1 MRPGQPT
8 VAIDL
13 LSALLLVVG
22 VGIFVAGNAFREER
36 IPAITAI
43 GIPLSGL
50 LPALFTVGN
59 LVLAGVLLD
68 DTAVPIVVVA
78 AILLI
83 ALGAD
88 AVFVVYCRAL
98 LESFTATRL
107 TSLRSPLAR
116 VAGLGVYA
124 TIILPAI
131 ITWRF
136 STPRGVEIFHEVIA
150 GSINLV
156 LLATLG
162 IAVLALSTWAVPRL
176 IPTVRLPVLGITPLS
191 GHLRAVFTP
200 LPGPGW
206 AYATGLLQTASEQ
219 RRWSGH
225 SGDWRTCALVPT
237 RPDRSRGSQ
246 ANHEPL
252 AAPVASG
259 PPSSPRTSCSSGAC
273 CSSARIGPSTS
284 ASSTCSLGLSSR
296 CRPKRPPPDT

>member
-98 LESFTATRL
+98 LESFTATHVAPVPVGTRRG
-107 TSLRSPLAR
+107 SGR
-116 VAGLGVYA
+116 VRDDHTAGYNH
-124 TIILPAI
+124 
-131 ITWRF
+131 
-136 STPRGVEIFHEVIA
+136 VEIFDTPWCRNI
-150 GSINLV
+150 
-156 LLATLG
+156 
-162 IAVLALSTWAVPRL
+162 PR
-176 IPTVRLPVLGITPLS
+176 S
-191 GHLRAVFTP
+191 
-200 LPGPGW
+200 
-206 AYATGLLQTASEQ
+206 Y
-219 RRWSGH
+219 
-225 SGDWRTCALVPT
+225 
-237 RPDRSRGSQ
+237 SR
-246 ANHEPL
+246 
-252 AAPVASG
+252 
-259 PPSSPRTSCSSGAC
+259 
-273 CSSARIGPSTS
+273 
-284 ASSTCSLGLSSR
+284 
-296 CRPKRPPPDT
+296 